1 MALRTRST
9 GARAAIAASRISQ
22 SERERL
28 QRAVKDIESS
38 IIGYKEKTSG
48 IKHRL
53 RNYGLLK
60 KLGQGLTTLAQI
72 GVTGPLSPVVGGVGL
87 AVTGLGSYGEKRET
101 KGFKKGAEGIDVSA
115 ADPLSDL
122 LFVGREAKD
131 VARGAKD
138 IREEAI
144 LQGKLADQKANIQMA
159 LDIGKGIIGAG
170 QAGTFDKFGDIS
182 GFLNKPLGGKYITD
196 PGADASPLQKLTF
209 QALQTKQPSVGSL
222 LGGASPYEQDLG
234 GQIYERGTRALNREY
249 FRPWKKID
257 QGMDVGNYSD
267 WVQNQWAVESAV
279 AQSEDPVGRRS
290 LRSYLPNFQLPN
302 IQFDVDTEYNKRQMR
317 ELAGGPYDPFSMS
330 DMDMSNIQFDVDTEY
345 AKAQAQE
352 LAGGP
357 YSPINWS
364 DYATQSDY
372 AQRVAESIP
381 ITKEIPK
388 RTLPT
393 ISEWAKP
400 YNIMGD
406 RARELRKD
414 KIIEAIRGDTGWN
427 VTEPTFLDWLK
438 YYRPSRPLKRARIP
452 FRWFGNRSSPFR

>member
-267 WVQNQWAVESAV
+267 WVQNQRAVESAV

-290 LRSYLPNFQLPN
+290 LRSYLPNFQLP
-302 IQFDVDTEYNKRQMR
+302 
-317 ELAGGPYDPFSMS
+317 
-330 DMDMSNIQFDVDTEY
+330 NIQFDVDTEY